1 MMHLSYG
8 ARRKGLLVQ
17 VRHVSQI
24 LDRAYGAAAEAG

>member
-8 ARRKGLLVQ
+8 ARRNGLPVQ

-24 LDRAYGAAAEAG
+24 LDQAYAAANKAT